1 MKIKVYGKN
10 YGKICYVYIENGNFE
25 ASKIKD
31 LINIFDSKYI
41 MASIV
46 ALTRDSKFVDM
57 VKCKESYNEIIFPQE
72 NTITAETTI
81 ITDKQ
86 KVESL
91 LERLLNCDSRCITI
105 YGTFSSLDSAS
116 SLILDKCTNYQNK
129 WIVNNVV
136 EYEISVVLEENLTI
150 VSFNRLGI
158 DENNIIDHVKKIF
171 CSK

>member
-10 YGKICYVYIENGNFE
+10 YGKICYVYIENDNFE
-25 ASKIKD
+25 ASKINE

-57 VKCKESYNEIIFPQE
+57 VKCKESYDEIIFPQE
-72 NTITAETTI
+72 DTITAQTTI

-91 LERLLNCDSRCITI
+91 LELLLNCDLRCITI

-116 SLILDKCTNYQNK
+116 NLIFDKCTNCQNK
-129 WIVNNVV
+129 WIADRVI

-150 VSFNRLGI
+150 VSFNRLWI
-158 DENNIIDHVKKIF
+158 DANDVIGQIKKIF
-171 CSK
+171 WR